1 VSGVSRPRH
10 PWGPS
15 LRFAPGANRPP
26 GPLSVAWANFFSG
39 KSLIIYGETRL
50 GKTLWARSLGN
61 HAYFGGLFSLDEPL
75 DDVEYAV
82 FDDLHGGLE
91 FFHQYK
97 SWLGRQNEFYS
108 TDKYRAKKLIS
119 WRHRPVIYLSNND
132 PRYDKGVD
140 IDWLN
145 GNCVFVCVEQPIF
158 RASTESTL
166 SQS

>member
-1 VSGVSRPRH
+1 MVSRALDTPGGPPYASLRA
-10 PWGPS
+10 PTARRGPS
-15 LRFAPGANRPP
+15 QLPG
-26 GPLSVAWANFFSG
+26 LILVSG
-39 KSLIIYGETRL
+39 KSLIIFGETRL